1 MLYLRS
7 LLFWA
12 GLVIST
18 LVITPWIPLLYP
30 LPYPIRYRYAHQWT
44 RFNLW
49 WLQRTCKLQYTVTG
63 AADIPAAPHIV
74 MAKHQSAWETMALQK
89 LFPPQAWVMKRELL
103 RIPFFGWAIA
113 CMEPIAIDRN
123 AGRKAAEQIIR
134 QGKKRL
140 EQGRW
145 LVIFPEGTRV
155 PPGKKG
161 RYGMSGAILATQ
173 TGYPVIPVAH
183 NAGEFWRR
191 NDFIKRP
198 GTIDIV
204 IGEPV
209 ATDNL
214 TAAQLNRRIQNWI
227 EGQMKRISHTP
238 WTGEQYRREPRVRQ
252 QKKPE

>member
-12 GLVIST
+12 GLATST
-18 LVITPWIPLLYP
+18 IIIAPLVPLLYP
-30 LPYPIRYRYAHQWT
+30 LPYPVRYRYAHQWT

-49 WLQRTCKLQYTVTG
+49 WLQRTCGLKYRVTG
-63 AADIPAAPHIV
+63 ALSTPDTPHIV

-89 LFPPQAWVMKRELL
+89 LFPPQAWVMKRELF

-113 CMEPIAIDRN
+113 SMEPIAIDRGS
-123 AGRKAAEQIIR
+123 GRKAMAQIIR
-134 QGKKRL
+134 QGRQRL

-145 LVIFPEGTRV
+145 VVIFPEGTRV
-155 PPGKKG
+155 PPGKRG
-161 RYGMSGAILATQ
+161 RYGMSGSILAVKA
-173 TGYPVIPVAH
+173 GYPVIPVAH

-198 GTIDIV
+198 GTIDVV
-204 IGEPV
+204 IGEPI

-214 TAAQLNRRIQNWI
+214 TAVQLNRRIENWI
-227 EGQMKRISHTP
+227 EGQMEKISHTP
-238 WTGEQYRREPRVRQ
+238 YTAERYQRQTTVKKRRNPD
-252 QKKPE
+252 